1 MSSFLQSYKRQP
13 KLFIDL
19 PSKGVY
25 YNDSIIEDAKYT
37 QIPVFGMNAMDEILF
52 KTPDAL
58 FTGEATAEVVK
69 SCIPSILDPWK
80 IVGFDIDYILLAI
93 RIATYGDDMQVS
105 TTCPKCE
112 TETESMLSLTNMIG
126 AYSQFDVSHKFEL
139 DELTFHLRP
148 LSYKEMTDFSIENY
162 TYERQQIQIASN
174 TTMDDKEKDTLIK
187 QLYEQSNTMNLR
199 VALTYIKSVGNS
211 VESETNLDIITAFVT
226 ENDAK
231 FYNELKENIFELS
244 NRWKVPNTQCK
255 CSNEECN
262 FGYET
267 KIDLDY
273 SNFFGL
279 KFLHA
284 RNLI

>member
-1 MSSFLQSYKRQP
+1 MSSFLQSYKRQA

-19 PSKGVY
+19 PSGGVY
-25 YNDSIIEDAKYT
+25 YDDSIIEDAKYT
-37 QIPVFGMNAMDEILF
+37 QMPVFGMNAMDEILF

-58 FTGEATAEVVK
+58 FTGDATAEVIK

-93 RIATYGDDMQVS
+93 RIATYGDEMPVNTS
-105 TTCPKCE
+105 CPKCD
-112 TETESMLSLTNMIG
+112 TETESVLSLTQLIG
-126 AYSQFDVSHKFEL
+126 SYSNYEVSHNFAL
-139 DELTFHLRP
+139 DDLTFHLRP
-148 LSYKEMTDFSIENY
+148 LSYREMSDFSTENY
-162 TYERQQIQIASN
+162 TYERQQIQIAGN
-174 TTMDDKEKDTLIK
+174 TSMSDEDKDAMTK
-187 QLYEQSNTMNLR
+187 QLYEQTNTMNLR
-199 VALTYIKSVGNS
+199 VALTYIKSMENS
-211 VESETNLDIITAFVT
+211 VDTETNLDAITQFVT

-244 NRWKVPNTQCK
+244 NRWKIPNTNCQ

-262 FGYET
+262 FDYQT
-267 KIDLDY
+267 KIDMDY